1 MIVPHY
7 RPSISEKELKAVQ
20 TVIASGYIAQNGQV
34 LQLESVLSDFV
45 GKKFGIAVSS
55 GTSALILAL
64 KALQI
69 KPGDEV
75 IIPSY
80 TCSALWHAVKAV
92 NAVPRFADIE
102 TATFNLDFSAVKQNI
117 SAKTRAIIFPHMFGQ
132 PGYIQ
137 EIVSLGIPVIEDI
150 AQAIGA
156 TINNQPVGSFG
167 AISIVSFYATK
178 VIGAGEG
185 GMLFTDEPA
194 VDSYLRD
201 LREYDEKESLIP
213 RINAKMSDLTAAIA
227 LSQFKKLP
235 EFTERRRR
243 ILEEYKNILGEYMI
257 LPAQNPNLRSNLF
270 RCVAI
275 HPDHNADQLIQTAKA
290 AEVNVRK
297 PVFKPLHGYL
307 PGITLKNTEDAW
319 QKQVSIPLFPDLNA
333 GEIEMVLNFLQ
344 KIMGNHND

>member
-1 MIVPHY
+1 MMVPHY
-7 RPSISEKELKAVQ
+7 RPSFSEKELKAVQ

-34 LQLESVLSDFV
+34 LQLESVLSGFV

-92 NAVPRFADIE
+92 NAVPIFADIE
-102 TATFNLDFSAVKQNI
+102 TESYNLDSADVKNRI
-117 SAKTRAIIFPHMFGQ
+117 SHKTKAVIFPHMFGQ

-137 EIVSLGIPVIEDI
+137 EVVSLGIPLIEDI

-156 TINNQPVGSFG
+156 TINNRPVGSFG

-194 VDSYLRD
+194 ADSYLRD
-201 LREYDEKESLIP
+201 LREYDEKDNLIP
-213 RINAKMSDLTAAIA
+213 RMNAKMSDLTAAIA

-235 EFTERRRR
+235 EFTEIRRR

-290 AEVNVRK
+290 EEVNVRK
-297 PVFKPLHGYL
+297 PVFKPLHSYL

-319 QKQVSIPLFPDLNA
+319 QKQISIPLFPDLNA
-333 GEIEMVLNFLQ
+333 SEIETVLNFLQ